1 VTIVHDLVADVD
13 RGAELFQRTFDDL
26 DGAID
31 AGTETPGVGK

>member
-1 VTIVHDLVADVD
+1 VHDLVADVD
-13 RGAELFQRTFDDL
+13 RGAEQFQGPLDDF